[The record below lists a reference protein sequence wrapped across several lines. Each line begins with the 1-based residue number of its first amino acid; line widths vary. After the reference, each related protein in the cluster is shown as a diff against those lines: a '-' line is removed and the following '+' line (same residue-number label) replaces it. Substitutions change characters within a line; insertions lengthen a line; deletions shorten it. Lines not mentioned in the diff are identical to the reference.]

1 MNQLSQIRYIL
12 LALAVVLNS
21 AVLLQ
26 ADDAKP
32 TPVTVPKII
41 KVTNQVQTS
50 FPPNLVV
57 QAVGE
62 VPTGGYT
69 DAKLIRAVY
78 VQPPQDG
85 IQDYFLKA
93 VPPSGPA
100 ITVISQVK
108 ASDTWKN
115 FPSWVKGIRVH
126 GVGDGIVLIKFEQS
140 KPKPRP
146 VYRRFTGTSKEGS
159 FEKALADAIAKLNQA
174 LSEGGVADASASW
187 KVDSTSGQVGGI
199 AGLNQIS
206 VSIVAERQPPWQRK
220 KQPQKLRQQ
229 KKPAADK

>member
-1 MNQLSQIRYIL
+1 MNHLSQIRVTL
-12 LALAVVLNS
+12 LALTFVMNGAI
-21 AVLLQ
+21 LLQ
-26 ADDAKP
+26 ADDAKRK
-32 TPVTVPKII
+32 PVTVRKIL
-41 KVTNQVQTS
+41 KVTHQIQTS
-50 FPPNLVV
+50 FPPNLAV
-57 QAVGE
+57 QVVGE

-85 IQDYFLKA
+85 IQDYFLNA
-93 VPPSGPA
+93 VPPSGIA
-100 ITVISQVK
+100 TTVISQVK
-108 ASDTWKN
+108 ASDTWKG
-115 FPSWVKGIRVH
+115 FPKWVKGIRVH
-126 GVGDGIVLIKFEQS
+126 GVDDGIVLIKFEQS

-159 FEKALADAIAKLNQA
+159 FEKALADAVAKLNQA

-199 AGLNQIS
+199 AGLNQIR
-206 VSIVAERQPPWQRK
+206 VSIVAERQPPWPRK
-220 KQPQKLRQQ
+220 KQPSKLRQQ